1 MAKATTKKITKA
13 FMIRDAQAELGADAA
28 PIAIQAHIQSKF
40 NKTIPTTTISNYKS
54 VFKNKGNKGG
64 KRGRKRSD
72 PGLRIDDIETVT
84 VLVRRL
90 GADQVKR
97 LVEAIG

>member
-54 VFKNKGNKGG
+54 VFKKKGG
-64 KRGRKRSD
+64 KGGKKRGDK
-72 PGLRIDDIETVT
+72 GLRIDDIETVT